1 MKNICPS
8 VLCVVGTA
16 QEGTKVAATRIKIVQ
31 PAENA
36 AIQFL
41 FNRSSIVTMLPQNT
55 STSILRE

>member
-1 MKNICPS
+1 M
-8 VLCVVGTA
+8 LYVVGTA